1 MTGLGD
7 RILGLGLLVL
17 AVAYG
22 WVAQQWPEPFG
33 GAEAVGPETFPTILS
48 VVLVVGSLYLMVK
61 PDPDAQWPV
70 GKSALELVVSLV
82 VLVAYALLLEPLGY
96 LMEGFAVALTLNNLM
111 YALFGAFV
119 GTLIGCLP
127 GLCGITG
134 KNPMKTVIAAALGI
148 MISTVGIDIS
158 TGTQR
163 YTFGVLELYEGIDFI
178 LAIVGLFA
186 ISELLF
192 FVEHRMG
199 SGRDKMSVGKITLSF
214 KEIVSTI
221 PTQLRGGILGFISG
235 VLPGAGA
242 SLGSFI
248 SYTLEKQ
255 VIGTKGKFGEGDIR
269 GVVAP
274 EAGNNGASSGALV
287 PMLTLGVPGS
297 GTTAVLLA
305 VLISLNI
312 TPGPPMYLLP
322 IVTMVAFVGIYS
334 ISHSAFDLYFMVAFG
349 VAGYFLR
356 KLEIPLVP
364 IILGLLLGPEMEKN
378 LAHAM
383 VLSVFAPG
391 LPRCFFLSAHPDC
404 RVLPR
409 RTALSRRRSLS
420 ECAEIACCTK
430 PMCSPAMAL
439 ASSARPSIIAENSAW
454 CCSIRP

>member
-127 GLCGITG
+127 GLGGITG

-274 EAGNNGASSGALV
+274 EAGNNGGVFRCAGAHADPGCAGQWHHCGAAGGADLPQHYPGAAHV
-287 PMLTLGVPGS
+287 PVADRDHGGFCR
-297 GTTAVLLA
+297 
-305 VLISLNI
+305 
-312 TPGPPMYLLP
+312 YLLDQP
-322 IVTMVAFVGIYS
+322 QCV
-334 ISHSAFDLYFMVAFG
+334 
-349 VAGYFLR
+349 
-356 KLEIPLVP
+356 
-364 IILGLLLGPEMEKN
+364 
-378 LAHAM
+378 
-383 VLSVFAPG
+383 
-391 LPRCFFLSAHPDC
+391 
-404 RVLPR
+404 
-409 RTALSRRRSLS
+409 
-420 ECAEIACCTK
+420 
-430 PMCSPAMAL
+430 
-439 ASSARPSIIAENSAW
+439 
-454 CCSIRP
+454 